1 MSLLE
6 QERYK
11 ALEQSSQE
19 EIDELAAQVT
29 DSLERIAQLE
39 GQLADARKKGG
50 AGAGG
55 GAGGRGGVDLVK
67 EENERIV
74 MQLVAKQMEL
84 AQLSETEMMLRRD
97 LSRAQAENLKLSAK
111 LRELE
116 AKPRR

>member
-55 GAGGRGGVDLVK
+55 GGGRGGVDPVK

-97 LSRAQAENLKLSAK
+97 LSRAQAENLKLAAK